1 MGIKKKK
8 QKTLTKQPRGILG
21 KEEEEKRNRNTENE
35 IIKKHKIRR

>member
-1 MGIKKKK
+1 MGRKKNA
-8 QKTLTKQPRGILG
+8 LPNQPRGILG